1 MSESVRDLLVRGTA
15 AARSGDEKEAKFYL
29 EWMLDLDADLEQKI
43 EAWYWLSKVSSDIKQ
58 KRNYL
63 EDILANQPFHLL
75 ARRDLMIIDGKL
87 DPNEIIDPNQIPIQH
102 LINGERKAEVLSY
115 TCPNCGGRMVY
126 TPDGNALTCEYCE
139 SRKMTREGRIGTVDS
154 EQDFLLAMATTTGH
168 NQPTESLSIEC
179 KACGIHFLLPPA
191 TLSFTC
197 PHCNTSYVVDDST
210 VKHTITPGG
219 IVPARVSRDSAYAI
233 LEEWVVENGLIATPG
248 FLPLKGFYLPV
259 WWFSFGGQVNYRYYI
274 NNDENRKKFQR
285 ELIQDCHPV
294 LRDGIMVPAEIKF
307 EQQLSWQIVETT
319 SDKIIPFNPDYLSD
333 WSAET
338 YQISVAD
345 ASLKARQMAFKVEKI
360 DINNLLPANSTDVS
374 FDSHE
379 LMVAAY
385 KMVLLPAWIGEIHN
399 SVGDM
404 VFYIN
409 GENGKVFRFN
419 SSQQNKPWWKL
430 LFNQV

>member
-15 AARSGDEKEAKFYL
+15 AARAGDEKEAKFFL

-43 EAWYWLSKVSSDIKQ
+43 DAWYWLSKVTADSKE

-87 DPNEIIDPNQIPIQH
+87 DPNEIIDPNQTQ
-102 LINGERKAEVLSY
+102 LQQRANGERKAELLSF

-126 TPDGNALTCEYCE
+126 TPDGTALTCEYCE
-139 SRKMTREGRIGTVDS
+139 SRKIKTERINGANLS
-154 EQDFLLAMATTTGH
+154 EQDFLLAMATSTGH
-168 NQPTESLSIEC
+168 NQPSESLSIEC
-179 KACGIHFLLPPA
+179 KACGIQFLLPPA

-197 PHCNTSYVVDDST
+197 PHCNTSYVLDDSA
-210 VKHTITPGG
+210 VKHTISPGG
-219 IVPARVSRDSAYAI
+219 IVPARVSKDAAYAI
-233 LEEWVVENGLIATPG
+233 LNHWVVENGLIATSG
-248 FLPLKGFYLPV
+248 FLPLKGIYLPV

-274 NNDENRKKFQR
+274 ENDENRNKSQKEQ
-285 ELIQDCHPV
+285 IQDCHPV
-294 LRDGIMVPAEIKF
+294 LREDIMVPAEQRF
-307 EQQLSWQIVETT
+307 EPQLFWQINETRPD
-319 SDKIIPFNPDYLSD
+319 SIVPYIPDYLSE

-338 YQISVAD
+338 YQNSVAD
-345 ASLKARQMAFKVEKI
+345 SSLKARQMAFNLEKK
-360 DINNLLPANSTDVS
+360 DISILLPSNYKDVS

-399 SVGDM
+399 SDGVM
-404 VFYIN
+404 LFYIN
-409 GENGKVFRFN
+409 AENGKIYKIESTQDIR
-419 SSQQNKPWWKL
+419 PWWKV
-430 LFNQV
+430 LFDPD

>member
-15 AARSGDEKEAKFYL
+15 AARSGDEKEAKFFL
-29 EWMLDLDADLEQKI
+29 EWILDLEADLEQKI
-43 EAWYWLSKVSSDIKQ
+43 EAWYWLSKVTSDSKQ

-87 DPNEIIDPNQIPIQH
+87 DPNEIIDPNKTQMHQGV
-102 LINGERKAEVLSY
+102 NGERKAEVLSF

-126 TPDGNALTCEYCE
+126 TPDGNSLTCEYCE
-139 SRKMTREGRIGTVDS
+139 SRKMTMEGSKGVNLS
-154 EQDFLLAMATTTGH
+154 EQDFLLSMATSTGH
-168 NQPTESLSIEC
+168 IQPSESLAMEC
-179 KACGIHFLLPPA
+179 KACGIQFILPPA

-219 IVPARVSRDSAYAI
+219 IVPARVSKDAAYAI
-233 LEEWVVENGLIATPG
+233 LNQWVVDNGLYASPG
-248 FLPLKGFYLPV
+248 FLPLQGIYLPV
-259 WWFSFGGQVNYRYYI
+259 WWFSFGGQVNYRYYMEK
-274 NNDENRKKFQR
+274 DENRKKTQKV
-285 ELIQDCHPV
+285 LIQESHPV
-294 LRDGIMVPAEIKF
+294 LREGIMVPAELKF
-307 EQQLSWQIVETT
+307 EQQLFWQITDIKPD
-319 SDKIIPFNPDYLSD
+319 SIIPYIPDYLSD
-333 WSAET
+333 WAAET
-338 YQISVAD
+338 YQESVAD
-345 ASLKARQMAFKVEKI
+345 ASLKARQMAFKSEKQ
-360 DINNLLPANSTDVS
+360 DINFLLPPNSMDVS

-399 SVGDM
+399 STEDL

-409 GENGKVFRFN
+409 AENGKVFKIA
-419 SSQQNKPWWKL
+419 SAQENKPWWKL
-430 LFNQV
+430 IFDPD